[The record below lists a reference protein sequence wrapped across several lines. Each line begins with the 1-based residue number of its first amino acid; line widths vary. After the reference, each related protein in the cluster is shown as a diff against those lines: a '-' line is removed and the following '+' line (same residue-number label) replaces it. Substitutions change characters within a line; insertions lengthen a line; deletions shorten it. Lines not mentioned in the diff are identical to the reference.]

1 MPTREEQ
8 GVSYTVL
15 GADTKLEEKNCRIRG
30 QKPH

>member
-8 GVSYTVL
+8 GVSNTVL
-15 GADTKLEEKNCRIRG
+15 GADTKLEEENCRVRG